1 LSNSSDENS
10 SPTELT
16 SGTLHLASAEARMR
30 KVLESLGSDTPP
42 NQTSQDFTVQHQLS
56 APGKWRRN
64 RSGAAPRE
72 VAVTTVRHDRLLP
85 AADRQSGTVA
95 LVNRLEEAE
104 AALKAERVGRS
115 ELERSLAEAKTRIRD
130 LQTQLAHAELAHR
143 EALDAMRAE
152 GEAARDLIRDLR
164 ARLRA
169 IEEARQATSDALS
182 IKRVARQRAEEA
194 QALERN
200 RGDDAGRQISSNS
213 APRKKNSSRSKL
225 ATVRQKPERGR
236 QKSSA
241 TSRRSGTQAT
251 RKRNPIVGKRSRSSP
266 QAQGKAARTK
276 QGGVSKVRPQ
286 VRSRSIRSAAA
297 VASRLKRQK
306 MGRAIRG
313 GIKQK
318 SKPVKR

>member
-1 LSNSSDENS
+1 
-10 SPTELT
+10 
-16 SGTLHLASAEARMR
+16 MR
-30 KVLESLGSDTPP
+30 KVLDSLGSDTPP
-42 NQTSQDFTVQHQLS
+42 NQTSPDLTIQQQLS

-64 RSGAAPRE
+64 RSGAGPRE

-85 AADRQSGTVA
+85 AVDRQSGTVG
-95 LVNRLEEAE
+95 LVNRLEAAE
-104 AALKAERVGRS
+104 AALKAERAGRS
-115 ELERSLAEAKTRIRD
+115 ELERSLAEAKARIRD

-169 IEEARQATSDALS
+169 VEDARQAASDA
-182 IKRVARQRAEEA
+182 INVERVARQRAEEA

-200 RGDDAGRQISSNS
+200 RGDDAGRQTSSNS
-213 APRKKNSSRSKL
+213 APREKGSSRSKV
-225 ATVRQKPERGR
+225 AAVRQEPGRGR
-236 QKSSA
+236 RKSSA

-251 RKRNPIVGKRSRSSP
+251 RKRNPIVGKRTRFSP
-266 QAQGKAARTK
+266 QAQGKKTARTK
-276 QGGVSKVRPQ
+276 QGGG
-286 VRSRSIRSAAA
+286 SRSTRSAAG

-306 MGRAIRG
+306 MGRAIRR

-318 SKPVKR
+318 SKPAKR

>member
-1 LSNSSDENS
+1 
-10 SPTELT
+10 
-16 SGTLHLASAEARMR
+16 MR
-30 KVLESLGSDTPP
+30 KVLDSLGSDTPP
-42 NQTSQDFTVQHQLS
+42 NQISQSSTVQQQLS

-85 AADRQSGTVA
+85 AADRQSGTMA
-95 LVNRLEEAE
+95 LVNRLEAAE
-104 AALKAERVGRS
+104 AALKAERAGRS

-130 LQTQLAHAELAHR
+130 LQTQLAHTELAHR

-169 IEEARQATSDALS
+169 IEDTRQAASDAIS
-182 IKRVARQRAEEA
+182 IERAARQRAEEA

-200 RGDDAGRQISSNS
+200 RGDDVGRQTSSNS
-213 APRKKNSSRSKL
+213 APREKGSSRSKV
-225 ATVRQKPERGR
+225 ATVRREPGRGR
-236 QKSSA
+236 RKSSA
-241 TSRRSGTQAT
+241 TSRRSDMPAT
-251 RKRNPIVGKRSRSSP
+251 RKRNPIVGKRTRSGR
-266 QAQGKAARTK
+266 QAQGKKAARAK

-286 VRSRSIRSAAA
+286 VGARNTRRAAV
-297 VASRLKRQK
+297 VASRPKHRK

-313 GIKQK
+313 GVKQK
-318 SKPVKR
+318 SKPAKR